1 MALCYWLPLLGGERR
16 GVSFWAAPFEWG
28 TEGEDRFVTAP
39 IGWGTEGLSLC
50 GCQYLGQLFHSLT
63 GALGYDMDI
72 MPSPCSDGRMWVD
85 EIDLA

>member
-1 MALCYWLPLLGGERR
+1 MYGVVLLAAPIGWGAE
-16 GVSFWAAPFEWG
+16 GLSLWAAPIE
-28 TEGEDRFVTAP
+28 
-39 IGWGTEGLSLC
+39 WGTEGLSLY

>member
-1 MALCYWLPLLGGERR
+1 MALCYWLLLLGGDRGVHRFMTAPIGWERR
-16 GVSFWAAPFEWG
+16 GY
-28 TEGEDRFVTAP
+28 RFVAAP

>member
-1 MALCYWLPLLGGERR
+1 MALCYWLPLLGGS
-16 GVSFWAAPFEWG
+16 G
-28 TEGEDRFVTAP
+28 GEYLFVTAP

-72 MPSPCSDGRMWVD
+72 MPSPCSDGRMWVN